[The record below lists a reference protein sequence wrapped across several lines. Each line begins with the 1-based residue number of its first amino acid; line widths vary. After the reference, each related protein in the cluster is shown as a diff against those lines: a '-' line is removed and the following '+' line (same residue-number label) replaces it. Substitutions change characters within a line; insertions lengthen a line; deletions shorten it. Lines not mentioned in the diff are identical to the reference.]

1 MKNALIYGAA
11 ILLALLGLVL
21 PALAPSEHAN
31 AALAVV
37 LVLAAS
43 LPALAF
49 PQHRAMLKRLGLQ
62 SPFNLR
68 RLWSCEA
75 GYTVTYCWP
84 GGSTGQSTT
93 APTAVQA
100 SQVTMMTAAVAIGDA
115 ETFAL
120 FTHNWGLSASFPSF
134 LFPVIQYR
142 QSDFGTG
149 PSTQLGN
156 LTFNISNTNVIT
168 INKLAGV
175 GNGGTFI
182 VTLMRPHSLVR

>member
-1 MKNALIYGAA
+1 MQLFVYGAVLMLA
-11 ILLALLGLVL
+11 LLAL
-21 PALAPSEHAN
+21 A
-31 AALAVV
+31 
-37 LVLAAS
+37 

-49 PQHRAMLKRLGLQ
+49 KQHWVVIREYYRRPLRAVLAGMFGELVF
-62 SPFNLR
+62 S
-68 RLWSCEA
+68 EA

-84 GGSTGQSTT
+84 GGASGQSTT
-93 APTAVQA
+93 APTAYQA
-100 SQVTMMTAAVAIGDA
+100 SQVNMMTAAVAIGDA

-120 FTHNWGLSASFPSF
+120 FTHNWGLPASFPSF
-134 LFPVIQYR
+134 LFPVITYR
-142 QSDFGTG
+142 QGDIGTG

-182 VTLMRPHSLVR
+182 VTLLKPTSLIR